1 MAATPAAILR
11 RLSQNFQII
20 KIKQKFCLEFS
31 CFPPCKRSQREI
43 RKLGM
48 YHINLWEGNFLTIEL
63 SMLVPHVP
71 SMCHQDQVPVFQQD
85 MAAGMK
91 EIGKRLQRL
100 KPDVIVLVSCHW
112 PSTFFHYVD
121 CTPVHKGILTAF
133 EAPDLIKDVSYHFPG
148 DEELANELVSAG
160 QDAGLQV
167 QGVNDPYYIWDYGSV
182 VPLRYLVPDED
193 IPVINLSV
201 TLAASLEETY
211 KWGQVIAKVLRE
223 SEKKVVFVSSGA
235 LSHNLVRG
243 RHNVPTIT
251 EHAMDKQFIEFVMNK
266 NYQEAFSM
274 LPEYARFARVESGG
288 RHLAMLFSM
297 IENECVPAYH
307 ADGQSSGSWNALI
320 TFENTKTAETNE
332 TAVNEYVK

>member
-1 MAATPAAILR
+1 
-11 RLSQNFQII
+11 
-20 KIKQKFCLEFS
+20 
-31 CFPPCKRSQREI
+31 
-43 RKLGM
+43 
-48 YHINLWEGNFLTIEL
+48 
-63 SMLVPHVP
+63 
-71 SMCHQDQVPVFQQD
+71 MCHHDQVPEFQQD

-91 EIGKRLQRL
+91 EIGNHLKQL
-100 KPDVIVLVSCHW
+100 KPDTIVLVSCHW

-133 EAPDLIKDVSYHFPG
+133 EAPDLIKDVPYHYPG
-148 DEELANELVSAG
+148 DEALANELVSAG
-160 QDAGLQV
+160 EEAGLQV

-223 SEKKVVFVSSGA
+223 SDKKIVFISSGA

-243 RHNVPTIT
+243 RHNIPTVT
-251 EHAMDKQFIEFVMNK
+251 EHSMDKQFIEFVMTK
-266 NYQEAFSM
+266 NYQAAYAM

-297 IENECVPAYH
+297 IEEGSIPAYH

-320 TFENTKTAETNE
+320 TFEKTKTAGAHQNE
-332 TAVNEYVK
+332 ASEYVK